1 MQNDIYLWQ
10 MHKGILY
17 IVLSG
22 LSFLVVNFL
31 VKIMGAGPEQA
42 LLPGIQK
49 IPAHELVLAR
59 SIISFVIS
67 YFILKNRGL
76 SILGN
81 NRKWL
86 LVRGTSGMIALTIF
100 FYSIHYLPLAIA
112 STVQYLAPVFT
123 VLFALLFLKE
133 KVLKLQWLFILIA
146 FIGVGLISFNN
157 LLSDGKSIVLINYT
171 WLGLGIVSAAFS
183 GIAYTAIVKL
193 KATDTPINI
202 VIYFPMLSIPIMSVW
217 CLFDFVLPQGK
228 EWFILLIIGI
238 FTQIA
243 QVLLTKALHED
254 KASVITPFQY
264 LGAVY
269 ASFVGF
275 FVFDE
280 RLSFLVYLG
289 IFCIL
294 IGVVFNAIA
303 PKLKV
308 LFASKK

>member
-1 MQNDIYLWQ
+1 

-31 VKIMGAGPEQA
+31 VKIMGTGPEQL
-42 LLPGIQK
+42 LLPGTQK

-59 SIISFVIS
+59 SIISFIIS
-67 YFILKNRGL
+67 FAILKNRGL

-123 VLFALLFLKE
+123 VVFALLFLKE
-133 KVLKLQWLFILIA
+133 KVLKLQWLFIIIA
-146 FIGVGLISFNN
+146 FIGVALISFNN
-157 LLSDGKSIVLINYT
+157 LLSDGKSEVLINYT

-183 GIAYTAIVKL
+183 GIAYAAIVKL
-193 KATDTPINI
+193 KATDTPMNI
-202 VIYFPMLSIPIMSVW
+202 VIYFPMLSIPIMSLW
-217 CLFDFVLPQGK
+217 CLFDFVLPKGK
-228 EWFILLIIGI
+228 EWLILIIIGI

-264 LGAVY
+264 LGAIY
-269 ASFVGF
+269 AAFVGY

-280 RLSFLVYLG
+280 RLSFLVYIG
-289 IFCIL
+289 ISCIL
-294 IGVVFNAIA
+294 IGVVFNAIL
-303 PKLKV
+303 PKIKILLAQLK
-308 LFASKK
+308 